1 MKSSRVL
8 QRVRHRWGPGLMAV
22 GVVTLVFLTASPADA
37 IDLSGQKFTL
47 KLDTTLTWGVGY
59 RVSDQDMSIVGLAN
73 GGTAYSVNG
82 DDGNLNYDSGIY
94 SNALTAIVEIDFALK
109 NFGFFVRGRGLYDY
123 ENEENDRARTPL
135 TDEALDRVGSRAELL
150 DAFAWLKFPFIGGKG
165 EIRVGQQVV
174 NWGESTFIQGGIN
187 VINPIDVSALRTAGA
202 ELREALLPVGMVW
215 LSLPLSTNVS
225 LEGFYQYEWEEII
238 IDPPGTYFSTN
249 DFAGRGGESVM
260 LGFGSPSSLAPWPF
274 PWLPDPGRP
283 ALSVPRAP
291 NVEPEDDGQWGA
303 ALRLFAPGLGGT
315 EFGLYYI
322 NYHSRLPYVN
332 GIAGTVEGLL
342 TAQANAAATYAFF
355 GVSPGTSPVV
365 DGAARGAA
373 TDGFAGTGRYF
384 ISYPE
389 DIELYGLSWNAQL
402 GTSGIAFQGEVSHR
416 PDMPFLVDDV
426 ELLFAALSPLNALF
440 AAENQVAPGGVA
452 PGAVIDGARELDWT
466 QLQFTLTKFWSRFL
480 GADQCLLLFEGAVG
494 HAGGMPS
501 QDELRFEGPG
511 TYTSGNPI
519 MSTDVPGAAHTGK
532 PWETPEHF
540 ATPTSWG
547 YRLVTRLE
555 YLRGIGAWNVRP
567 RLAWA
572 HDADGISP
580 APGGNFIEGR
590 KSLTLG
596 IDFNYQNAWLID
608 LAYTSYMGA
617 GRYNLLND
625 RDFVAASIKFSF

>member
-1 MKSSRVL
+1 MV
-8 QRVRHRWGPGLMAV
+8 V
-22 GVVTLVFLTASPADA
+22 GVFALVLLIAVPASA
-37 IDLSGQKFTL
+37 IDLSGRNFTL
-47 KLDTTLTWGVGY
+47 NLDTTLKWGVGY
-59 RVSDQDMSIVGLAN
+59 RVADPDMDIIGLAN
-73 GGTAYSVNG
+73 GGNAYSVNG
-82 DDGNLNYDSGIY
+82 DDGNLNYDTGIF
-94 SNALTAIVEIDFALK
+94 SNALTAIVELNFAYK

-123 ENEENDRARTPL
+123 ENEENDRLRTPL
-135 TDEALDRVGSRAELL
+135 TDEALERVGSRAELL
-150 DAFAWLKFPFIGGKG
+150 DAFAWLRFPFIAGKG

-238 IDPPGTYFSTN
+238 VDPPGTYFSTN
-249 DFAGRGGESVM
+249 DFAGGGGEYVM
-260 LGFGSPSSLAPWPF
+260 LGFGFPSTLTPWLF

-283 ALSVPRAP
+283 ALSVGRAP
-291 NVEPEDDGQWGA
+291 NVEPDDDGQWGA

-332 GIAGTVEGLL
+332 GTSGTEEGL
-342 TAQANAAATYAFF
+342 AIMNANRAATWAFF
-355 GVSPGTSPVV
+355 GTAPGQDPAV
-365 DGAARGAA
+365 DSLALTAGI
-373 TDGFAGTGRYF
+373 DGFAGTANYF

-389 DIELYGLSWNAQL
+389 DITLYGLSWNATL
-402 GTSGIAFQGEVSHR
+402 GTTGIAFQGEISHR
-416 PDMPFLVDDV
+416 PEMPFLVDDV
-426 ELLFAALSPLNALF
+426 ELLFAALSPANPLF
-440 AAENQVAPGGVA
+440 AALNQVHPGGVA
-452 PGAVIDGARELDWT
+452 PGTVIEGPYELDWT
-466 QLQFTLTKFWSRFL
+466 QLQFTMTKFWSQFL
-480 GADQCLLLFEGAVG
+480 GADQCLLLFEGAGG

-519 MSTDVPGAAHTGK
+519 MSSNVPGAGHAGK

-555 YLRGIGAWNVRP
+555 YLRAIGAWNVRP
-567 RLAWA
+567 RLAWQ

-590 KSLTLG
+590 KVLTLG
-596 IDFNYQNAWLID
+596 IDFNYQNKWLVD

-617 GRYNLLND
+617 GRYNLVND
-625 RDFVAASIKFSF
+625 RDFVAASIKFAF

>member
-1 MKSSRVL
+1 VTAT
-8 QRVRHRWGPGLMAV
+8 GAAV
-22 GVVTLVFLTASPADA
+22 IALLVAMPASA

-47 KLDTTLTWGVGY
+47 SLDTTLKWGVGY
-59 RVSDQDMSIVGLAN
+59 RVADQDLDIVGLAN
-73 GGTAYSVNG
+73 GGNAYSVNG
-82 DDGNLNYDSGIY
+82 DDGNLNYDTGIY
-94 SNALTAIVEIDFALK
+94 SNALTAIVELNFAYK

-123 ENEENDRARTPL
+123 ENEENERERLPL
-135 TDEALDRVGSRAELL
+135 TDEALERVGSRAELL

-215 LSLPLSTNVS
+215 LSLPLSLNLS

-238 IDPPGTYFSTN
+238 VDPPGTYFSTN
-249 DFAGRGGESVM
+249 DFAGRGADFLMIGWGDLGE
-260 LGFGSPSSLAPWPF
+260 LDPWPF
-274 PWLPDPGRP
+274 FWLEDPGLPSGGVPRQPDVLPD
-283 ALSVPRAP
+283 
-291 NVEPEDDGQWGA
+291 DDGQYGA
-303 ALRLFAPGLGGT
+303 ALRLFVPGLGGT
-315 EFGLYYI
+315 EFGLYYM

-332 GIAGTVEGLL
+332 GVSVS
-342 TAQANAAATYAFF
+342 AQGALDSQAALAATYAFF
-355 GVSPGTSPVV
+355 GVAPGQDPAV
-365 DGAARGAA
+365 DALAVGAASSQIPLNG
-373 TDGFAGTGRYF
+373 GYF

-389 DIELYGLSWNAQL
+389 DIELFGLSWNASL
-402 GTSGIAFQGEVSHR
+402 GTTGIAFQGEISHR

-426 ELLFAALSPLNALF
+426 ELLFAAFSPVNAVY
-440 AAENQVAPGGVA
+440 AEQNQVVPGGV
-452 PGAVIDGARELDWT
+452 PFSTVIEGGRELDWT
-466 QLQFTLTKFWSRFL
+466 QLQFTLTKFWSQFL
-480 GADQCLLLFEGAVG
+480 GADQFLMLFEGAVG

-511 TYTSGNPI
+511 TYVSGNPF
-519 MSTDVPGAAHTGK
+519 MSRPDLPPGVGHPGK
-532 PWETPEHF
+532 PYETSNHF

-555 YLRGIGAWNVRP
+555 YLRAIGAWNVRP
-567 RLAWA
+567 RLAWQ

-590 KSLTLG
+590 KVLTLG
-596 IDFNYQNAWLID
+596 IDFNYQNKWLVD

-617 GRYNLLND
+617 GRYNLDND
-625 RDFVAASIKFSF
+625 RDFLAASIKFAF